1 MSFNTFVAALVGFGL
16 FIAAIALSTDNFM
29 VFLSGAGFILVL
41 GGTLAATFI
50 SYEFRYVV
58 NALGAIAST
67 FAIDRMGRTRLNA
80 EVGRVIR
87 WAYLVQTEGI
97 ISLDA
102 EVKKTPGWDGG
113 FLRFGVELIT
123 TGYNGEE
130 VKTILANV
138 IESTF
143 DRNMVSAAI
152 LRNMAVAAPAFG
164 MIGTL
169 IGLIIMLDKMGGDPG
184 ALGLGLAV
192 ALVTTLYGIML
203 ARLVF
208 APAAS
213 KIQQREEIFRF
224 RNFMIVEGLAM
235 VADGESPRKIQDR
248 MNSYLDPTI
257 RYDID
262 RQLKRKPNDDSADN
276 KKAAGK
282 TKAKANDQT
291 KPKPA
296 KKPAPARA

>member
-16 FIAAIALSTDNFM
+16 FVAAIALSTDNFM
-29 VFLSGAGFILVL
+29 VFVSGAGFILVV

-50 SYEFRYVV
+50 SYEFRYVIK
-58 NALGAIAST
+58 AIGAIAST

-87 WAYLVQTEGI
+87 WAYLVQREGI
-97 ISLDA
+97 VSLDA

-113 FLRFGVELIT
+113 YLRFGVELIT
-123 TGYNGEE
+123 TGYSGEE

-143 DRNMVSAAI
+143 DRNMVSASI

-164 MIGTL
+164 MVGTL

-184 ALGLGLAV
+184 AIGIGLAI

-203 ARLVF
+203 ARLIF

-224 RNFMIVEGLAM
+224 RNYMIAEGLGM
-235 VADGESPRKIQDR
+235 LADEASPRKIQDH

-262 RQLKRKPNDDSADN
+262 RQLKN
-276 KKAAGK
+276 KTEVKKTDAKEAARRLEGK
-282 TKAKANDQT
+282 TKAKPA
-291 KPKPA
+291 KRKPA
-296 KKPAPARA
+296 AANA

>member
-1 MSFNTFVAALVGFGL
+1 MSFNTLVAALIGFGL
-16 FIAAIALSTDNFM
+16 FVAAIALSTDNFM
-29 VFLSGAGFILVL
+29 VFISGAGFILVV

-50 SYEFRYVV
+50 SYEFRSVTR
-58 NALGAIAST
+58 ALRAIAST
-67 FAIDRMGRTRLNA
+67 FALDRMGRTRLNA

-87 WAYLVQTEGI
+87 WAYLVQSEGI
-97 ISLDA
+97 VSLDA

-123 TGYNGEE
+123 TGYSGEE
-130 VKTILANV
+130 VKSILANV
-138 IESTF
+138 IESTY

-152 LRNMAVAAPAFG
+152 LRNMAVASPAFG
-164 MIGTL
+164 MVGTL
-169 IGLIIMLDKMGGDPG
+169 IGLIIMLDKMGGDPS

-203 ARLVF
+203 ARLIF

-224 RNFMIVEGLAM
+224 RNYMIVEGLAM
-235 VADGESPRKIQDR
+235 LADHSSPRNIQDH

-262 RQLKRKPNDDSADN
+262 RQLKRKAKGEADG
-276 KKAAGK
+276 KPAAGK
-282 TKAKANDQT
+282 PKAKGKA
-291 KPKPA
+291 KPA
-296 KKPAPARA
+296 KGKPAAAAA

>member
-1 MSFNTFVAALVGFGL
+1 MSLNTFIAMLVGFGL
-16 FIAAIALSTDNFM
+16 FVAAILLSTDNYA
-29 VFLSGAGFILVL
+29 VFLSGASVILVL

-58 NALGAIAST
+58 ESLKAIVST
-67 FAIDRMGRTRLNA
+67 FSIHRVGRAGLNI

-87 WAYLVQTEGI
+87 WAYLVQKDGI
-97 ISLDA
+97 LSLDA
-102 EVKKTPGWDGG
+102 EAKKTPGWDGG

-130 VKTILANV
+130 VKRILSNT

-143 DRNMVSAAI
+143 ERNTVRADI
-152 LRNMAVAAPAFG
+152 LSSMARSAPAFG
-164 MIGTL
+164 MVGTL
-169 IGLIIMLDKMGGDPG
+169 IGLVIMLDKMGDDPSQLG
-184 ALGLGLAV
+184 AGLAV
-192 ALVTTLYGIML
+192 ALITTLYGVIL

-213 KIQQREEIFRF
+213 KLTQREEIARF
-224 RNFMIVEGLAM
+224 RNYLIAEGLAM
-235 VADGESPRKIQDR
+235 LADKASPRHIQDR

-262 RQLKRKPNDDSADN
+262 KQLHGASAKPSKSAT
-276 KKAAGK
+276 AA
-282 TKAKANDQT
+282 A
-291 KPKPA
+291 
-296 KKPAPARA
+296 

>member
-1 MSFNTFVAALVGFGL
+1 VV
-16 FIAAIALSTDNFM
+16 
-29 VFLSGAGFILVL
+29 
-41 GGTLAATFI
+41 GGTLASTFI
-50 SYEFRYVV
+50 SYEFRYVLK
-58 NALGAIAST
+58 ALGAIAST
-67 FAIDRMGRTRLNA
+67 FAIDRMGRTRLNT

-87 WAYLVQTEGI
+87 WAYLVQSEGI
-97 ISLDA
+97 VSLDA

-130 VKTILANV
+130 IKSILANV

-164 MIGTL
+164 MVGTL
-169 IGLIIMLDKMGGDPG
+169 IGLIIMLDQMGGDPG
-184 ALGLGLAV
+184 SLGIGLAV
-192 ALVTTLYGIML
+192 ALVTTLYGVML

-208 APAAS
+208 APAAN

-224 RNFMIVEGLAM
+224 RNYMIVEGLAM
-235 VADGESPRKIQDR
+235 VADEASPRKIQDH

-262 RQLKRKPNDDSADN
+262 RQLKRKPSTEKVDAKHDAVQA
-276 KKAAGK
+276 KAN
-282 TKAKANDQT
+282 KAKA
-291 KPKPA
+291 KGKPA
-296 KKPAPARA
+296 KKPAPANA

>member
-1 MSFNTFVAALVGFGL
+1 MSFNTLVAALIGFGL
-16 FIAAIALSTDNFM
+16 FVAAIALSTDNFM
-29 VFLSGAGFILVL
+29 VFISGAGFILVV
-41 GGTLAATFI
+41 GGTLASTFI
-50 SYEFRYVV
+50 SYEFRYVTG
-58 NALGAIAST
+58 ALKAIAST
-67 FAIDRMGRTRLNA
+67 FALDRMGRTRLNA

-87 WAYLVQTEGI
+87 WAYLVQSEGI
-97 ISLDA
+97 VSLDA

-123 TGYNGEE
+123 TGYSGDE
-130 VKTILANV
+130 VKSILANV

-143 DRNMVSAAI
+143 DRNMLSASI

-164 MIGTL
+164 MVGTL
-169 IGLIIMLDKMGGDPG
+169 IGLIIMLDKMGGDPS

-203 ARLVF
+203 ARLIF

-224 RNFMIVEGLAM
+224 RNYMIVEGLAM
-235 VADGESPRKIQDR
+235 LADHASPRNIQDH

-262 RQLKRKPNDDSADN
+262 RQLKRKSATD
-276 KKAAGK
+276 KTGAKPAAGK
-282 TKAKANDQT
+282 PKA
-291 KPKPA
+291 KPA
-296 KKPAPARA
+296 KNKPAAAAA

>member
-16 FIAAIALSTDNFM
+16 FFASIALSTDNFM
-29 VFLSGAGFILVL
+29 VFVSGAAMILVV

-50 SYEFRYVV
+50 SYEFRYVIQ
-58 NALGAIAST
+58 ALGAIAST
-67 FAIDRMGRTRLNA
+67 FALDRMGRTRLNA

-87 WAYLVQTEGI
+87 WAYLVQREGI
-97 ISLDA
+97 VSLDA

-152 LRNMAVAAPAFG
+152 LRNMAAAAPAFG
-164 MIGTL
+164 MVGTL

-184 ALGLGLAV
+184 ALGIGLAV

-203 ARLVF
+203 ARLIF

-224 RNFMIVEGLAM
+224 RNYMIAEGLGM
-235 VADGESPRKIQDR
+235 LADEASPRKIQDH

-262 RQLKRKPNDDSADN
+262 RQLKNKGVEAKPDD
-276 KKAAGK
+276 KAAKPKAK
-282 TKAKANDQT
+282 TKAKAA

-296 KKPAPARA
+296 PVDA

>member
-1 MSFNTFVAALVGFGL
+1 MSFNTFVAVLAGFGL
-16 FIAAIALSTDNFM
+16 FFAAIALSTDNFM
-29 VFLSGAGFILVL
+29 VFVSGAGFILVV

-50 SYEFRYVV
+50 SYEFRYVIK
-58 NALGAIAST
+58 ALGAIAGT

-87 WAYLVQTEGI
+87 WAYLVQREGI
-97 ISLDA
+97 VSLDA

-113 FLRFGVELIT
+113 FLRFGVELNT
-123 TGYNGEE
+123 TGYSGDE

-152 LRNMAVAAPAFG
+152 LRNMSVAAPAFG
-164 MIGTL
+164 MVGTL

-184 ALGLGLAV
+184 AIGVGLAV
-192 ALVTTLYGIML
+192 ALVTTLYGIIL
-203 ARLVF
+203 ARLIF

-224 RNFMIVEGLAM
+224 RNYMIAEGLGM
-235 VADGESPRKIQDR
+235 LADETSPRKIQDH

-262 RQLKRKPNDDSADN
+262 RQLKNKPTASQSEDKPAA
-276 KKAAGK
+276 KKPQ
-282 TKAKANDQT
+282 AKA
-291 KPKPA
+291 KPA
-296 KKPAPARA
+296 KRKPAPANA

>member
-16 FIAAIALSTDNFM
+16 FVAAIALSTDNFM
-29 VFLSGAGFILVL
+29 VFVSGAGFILVV

-50 SYEFRYVV
+50 SYEFRYVIK
-58 NALGAIAST
+58 AIGAIAST

-87 WAYLVQTEGI
+87 WAHLVQREGI
-97 ISLDA
+97 VSLDA

-113 FLRFGVELIT
+113 YLRFGVELIT
-123 TGYNGEE
+123 TGYSGEE

-143 DRNMVSAAI
+143 DRNMVSASI

-164 MIGTL
+164 MVGTL
-169 IGLIIMLDKMGGDPG
+169 IGLIIMLDKMDGDPG
-184 ALGLGLAV
+184 AIGIGLAI

-203 ARLVF
+203 ARLIF

-224 RNFMIVEGLAM
+224 RNFMIAEGLAM
-235 VADGESPRKIQDR
+235 LADEASPRKIQDH

-262 RQLKRKPNDDSADN
+262 RQLKN
-276 KKAAGK
+276 KTEVKKIDAKEAARRLEGK
-282 TKAKANDQT
+282 TKAKPA
-291 KPKPA
+291 KRKPA
-296 KKPAPARA
+296 AANA

>member
-16 FIAAIALSTDNFM
+16 FVAAIALSTDNFM
-29 VFLSGAGFILVL
+29 VFVSGAGFILVV

-50 SYEFRYVV
+50 SYEFRYVIK
-58 NALGAIAST
+58 AIGAIAST

-87 WAYLVQTEGI
+87 WAYLVQREGI
-97 ISLDA
+97 VSLDA

-113 FLRFGVELIT
+113 YLRFGVELIT
-123 TGYNGEE
+123 TGYSGEE

-143 DRNMVSAAI
+143 DRNMVSASI

-164 MIGTL
+164 MVGTL

-184 ALGLGLAV
+184 AIGIGLAI

-203 ARLVF
+203 ARLIF

-224 RNFMIVEGLAM
+224 RNYMIAEGLGM
-235 VADGESPRKIQDR
+235 LADEASPRKIQDH

-262 RQLKRKPNDDSADN
+262 RQLKN
-276 KKAAGK
+276 KTDVKKIDAKEAARRLEGK
-282 TKAKANDQT
+282 TKAKPA
-291 KPKPA
+291 KRKPA
-296 KKPAPARA
+296 AANA

>member
-16 FIAAIALSTDNFM
+16 FFAAIALSTDNFM
-29 VFLSGAGFILVL
+29 VFLSGAGFILVV

-50 SYEFRYVV
+50 SYEFRYVL

-67 FAIDRMGRTRLNA
+67 FAIDRMGRTRLNT

-87 WAYLVQTEGI
+87 WAYLVQSEGI
-97 ISLDA
+97 VSLDA

-130 VKTILANV
+130 IKSILANV

-152 LRNMAVAAPAFG
+152 LRNMSVAAPAFG

-169 IGLIIMLDKMGGDPG
+169 IGLIIMLDQMGGDPG
-184 ALGLGLAV
+184 SIGIGLAV

-208 APAAS
+208 APAAN

-224 RNFMIVEGLAM
+224 RNYMIVEGLAM
-235 VADGESPRKIQDR
+235 VADEASPRKIQDH

-262 RQLKRKPNDDSADN
+262 RQLKRKPATEKVDAKHDAVQ
-276 KKAAGK
+276 
-282 TKAKANDQT
+282 AKAN
-291 KPKPA
+291 KAKGKGKPA
-296 KKPAPARA
+296 KKPAPANA

>member
-16 FIAAIALSTDNFM
+16 FVAAIALSTDNFM
-29 VFLSGAGFILVL
+29 VFVSGAGFILVV

-50 SYEFRYVV
+50 SYEFRYVIK
-58 NALGAIAST
+58 ALSAIAST

-87 WAYLVQTEGI
+87 WAYLVQREGMV
-97 ISLDA
+97 SLDA

-130 VKTILANV
+130 VKKILANV

-164 MIGTL
+164 MVGTL

-184 ALGLGLAV
+184 AIGAGLAV

-224 RNFMIVEGLAM
+224 RNYMIAEGLGM
-235 VADGESPRKIQDR
+235 LADETSPRKIQDH

-262 RQLKRKPNDDSADN
+262 RQLKNKP
-276 KKAAGK
+276 KANQSEDTPAAEK
-282 TKAKANDQT
+282 PPAKA
-291 KPKPA
+291 KPA
-296 KKPAPARA
+296 KRKPAPANA

>member
-1 MSFNTFVAALVGFGL
+1 MSFNTFVVALVGIGL
-16 FIAAIALSTDNFM
+16 FAAAIALSTDNFM
-29 VFLSGAGFILVL
+29 VFVSGAGFILVV

-50 SYEFRYVV
+50 SYEFRYVIK
-58 NALGAIAST
+58 ALGAIAGT

-87 WAYLVQTEGI
+87 WAYLVQREGI
-97 ISLDA
+97 VSLDA

-123 TGYNGEE
+123 TGYSGEE

-152 LRNMAVAAPAFG
+152 LRNMSVAAPAFG
-164 MIGTL
+164 MVGTL

-184 ALGLGLAV
+184 AIGVGLAV
-192 ALVTTLYGIML
+192 ALVTTLYGIIL
-203 ARLVF
+203 ARLIF

-224 RNFMIVEGLAM
+224 RNYMIAEGLGM
-235 VADGESPRKIQDR
+235 LADETSPRKIQDH

-262 RQLKRKPNDDSADN
+262 RQLKNKPTASQSEDKPAA
-276 KKAAGK
+276 KKPQ
-282 TKAKANDQT
+282 AKA
-291 KPKPA
+291 KPA
-296 KKPAPARA
+296 KRKPAPANA

>member
-16 FIAAIALSTDNFM
+16 FFAAIALSTDNFM
-29 VFLSGAGFILVL
+29 VFLSLSGVILVL

-50 SYEFRYVV
+50 SYEFRYVIK
-58 NALGAIAST
+58 ALGAIGGT

-87 WAYLVQTEGI
+87 WAYLVKAEGI

-123 TGYNGEE
+123 TGYSGEE

-164 MIGTL
+164 MVGTL

-184 ALGLGLAV
+184 SLGIGLAV

-208 APAAS
+208 APAAN
-213 KIQQREEIFRF
+213 KLQQREEIFRF
-224 RNFMIVEGLAM
+224 RNYMIVEGLAM
-235 VADGESPRKIQDR
+235 VADEASPRKIQDH

-262 RQLKRKPNDDSADN
+262 RQLKRKPADDKAGD
-276 KKAAGK
+276 KKAVGK
-282 TKAKANDQT
+282 TEPTAKAKAV
-291 KPKPA
+291 
-296 KKPAPARA
+296 KKPAPASA

>member
-1 MSFNTFVAALVGFGL
+1 MSFNTLVAALIGIGL
-16 FIAAIALSTDNFM
+16 FAAAIALSTDNFM
-29 VFLSGAGFILVL
+29 VFISGAGFILVV
-41 GGTLAATFI
+41 GGTLASTFI
-50 SYEFRYVV
+50 SYEFRYVIK
-58 NALGAIAST
+58 ALKAIAST
-67 FAIDRMGRTRLNA
+67 FALDRMGRTRLNA

-87 WAYLVQTEGI
+87 WAYLVQSEGI

-123 TGYNGEE
+123 TGYSGEE

-143 DRNMVSAAI
+143 DRNMLSASI

-164 MIGTL
+164 MVGTL
-169 IGLIIMLDKMGGDPG
+169 IGLIIMLDKMGGDPS

-203 ARLVF
+203 ARLIF

-224 RNFMIVEGLAM
+224 RNYMIVEGLAM
-235 VADGESPRKIQDR
+235 LADHASPRNIQDH

-262 RQLKRKPNDDSADN
+262 RQLKRKAKGEKDAKP
-276 KKAAGK
+276 AAGK
-282 TKAKANDQT
+282 AKAKA
-291 KPKPA
+291 KAKPA
-296 KKPAPARA
+296 AAAA

>member
-16 FIAAIALSTDNFM
+16 FVAAIALSTDNFM
-29 VFLSGAGFILVL
+29 VFVSGSGFILVV

-50 SYEFRYVV
+50 SYEFRYVIK
-58 NALGAIAST
+58 AIGAIAST

-87 WAYLVQTEGI
+87 WAYLVQREGI
-97 ISLDA
+97 VSLDA

-113 FLRFGVELIT
+113 YLRFGVELIT
-123 TGYNGEE
+123 TGYSGEE

-143 DRNMVSAAI
+143 DRNMVSASI

-164 MIGTL
+164 MVGTL

-184 ALGLGLAV
+184 AIGIGLAI

-203 ARLVF
+203 ARLIF

-224 RNFMIVEGLAM
+224 RNFMIAEGLAM
-235 VADGESPRKIQDR
+235 LADEASPRKIQDH

-262 RQLKRKPNDDSADN
+262 RQLKNKTEVKKTDAKEAARKLE
-276 KKAAGK
+276 GK
-282 TKAKANDQT
+282 TKAKPA
-291 KPKPA
+291 KRKPA
-296 KKPAPARA
+296 AANA

>member
-1 MSFNTFVAALVGFGL
+1 MSFNTFVAALVGIGL
-16 FIAAIALSTDNFM
+16 FAAAIALSTDNFM
-29 VFLSGAGFILVL
+29 VFVSGAGFILVV

-50 SYEFRYVV
+50 SYEFRYVIK
-58 NALGAIAST
+58 ALGAIAGT

-87 WAYLVQTEGI
+87 WAYLVQREGI
-97 ISLDA
+97 VSLDA

-123 TGYNGEE
+123 TGYSGEE

-152 LRNMAVAAPAFG
+152 LRNMSVAAPSFG
-164 MIGTL
+164 MVGTL

-184 ALGLGLAV
+184 AIGVGLAV
-192 ALVTTLYGIML
+192 ALVTTLYGIIL
-203 ARLVF
+203 ARLIF

-224 RNFMIVEGLAM
+224 RNYMIAEGLGM
-235 VADGESPRKIQDR
+235 LADETSPRKIQDH

-262 RQLKRKPNDDSADN
+262 RQLKNKPTASQSEDKPAA
-276 KKAAGK
+276 KKPQ
-282 TKAKANDQT
+282 AKA
-291 KPKPA
+291 KPA
-296 KKPAPARA
+296 KRKPAPANA